1 MSGNSNKL
9 TSSGGFEGPGAGAPV
24 MVVTEVVVTVA
35 VAVEGT
41 VTVLVYVLG
50 GRSPSGA
57 SGLPLSLCMEPRN
70 KPMKTELRRRKSR
83 RRTSSIL
90 LMVVSGF

>member
-1 MSGNSNKL
+1 
-9 TSSGGFEGPGAGAPV
+9 

-41 VTVLVYVLG
+41 VTVLVNVLG
-50 GRSPSGA
+50 GWSPPGA
-57 SGLPLSLCMEPRN
+57 SGLPLSSPKN
-70 KPMKTELRRRKSR
+70 KPTKMELRRRKTR

-90 LMVVSGF
+90 LIVVSGC

>member
-1 MSGNSNKL
+1 MCGNSNKL
-9 TSSGGFEGPGAGAPV
+9 ATSDGFEGPGAGAPV
-24 MVVTEVVVTVA
+24 TVVTEVVVTVA

-41 VTVLVYVLG
+41 VTVLVNVLG
-50 GRSPSGA
+50 GWSPPGA
-57 SGLPLSLCMEPRN
+57 SGLPLSLCMEPKN
-70 KPMKTELRRRKSR
+70 KPMKMELRRRKTR